1 MKILKG
7 SSPHQIKIK
16 PPQFVLNA
24 FKWIIKISWTCQ
36 LYCCGKATNRGMNY
50 KKCVF
55 RAKSQLK
62 MLFSWFWKIVL
73 DWQWNHIIAILSAFV
88 WTCCTLS
95 LLTSAQIFHFD
106 LKKNSW
112 QQPTASQFHNNA
124 HSYVHVILCAINCQ
138 FIFSIIIVSAATAA
152 VHRSL
157 FFLFFLGDKLHK
169 NLYLFCLVMAYKMN
183 ITIMSVLSSEASEW
197 VRVTQLTQF
206 FTTSMWWLEIMLKKS
221 SKKNCQ
227 RGEKLFLK
235 NPPTATHVT
244 KEINY
249 RLIQK
254 KLLPSVYNFYK

>member
-1 MKILKG
+1 MILKNR
-7 SSPHQIKIK
+7 SWLAMK
-16 PPQFVLNA
+16 PYNCNPLGF
-24 FKWIIKISWTCQ
+24 
-36 LYCCGKATNRGMNY
+36 
-50 KKCVF
+50 CVN
-55 RAKSQLK
+55 L
-62 MLFSWFWKIVL
+62 L
-73 DWQWNHIIAILSAFV
+73 HP
-88 WTCCTLS
+88 LS

-157 FFLFFLGDKLHK
+157 FFLFFLSDKLHK

-221 SKKNCQ
+221 SKKKLSK
-227 RGEKLFLK
+227 RGKIILK
-235 NPPTATHVT
+235 KSTDSDSCYKGNQLSIDTKKAPT
-244 KEINY
+244 EC
-249 RLIQK
+249 L
-254 KLLPSVYNFYK
+254 